1 MTSVQQP
8 DASVVAA
15 LGHLAR
21 TELSLRARL
30 GHVLLALVASA
41 MTIVV
46 VSLWLTE
53 PALPT
58 RTRAAFA
65 LLTII
70 GLGWVAYSVWV
81 LSARRVMLAR
91 QRVVAGRLGVAFTGT
106 FTAGC
111 VLLALTSA
119 PDAIWPALVMS
130 LVQLAV
136 ALVLWRRAESAHA
149 ALLARREKLEREL
162 TRGAR

>member
-1 MTSVQQP
+1 MTTIQP
-8 DASVVAA
+8 LDPSIVAS

-21 TELSLRARL
+21 TELSRSARL
-30 GHVLLALVASA
+30 GHVLLALGASA

-65 LLTII
+65 VSTII
-70 GLGWVAYSVWV
+70 GLAWVAYSVWV

-91 QRVVAGRLGVAFTGT
+91 QRVVAGRLAVTFAGT

-119 PDAIWPALVMS
+119 PDAARPALVMS
-130 LVQLAV
+130 LVLLAV
-136 ALVLWRRAESAHA
+136 ALVLWRRAEAAHA
-149 ALLARREKLEREL
+149 RLLARRDALEREL
-162 TRGAR
+162 ARGAR